1 MSMQARNRKKCVFT
15 LPKDFKKKEEDPDNN
30 NPDRQRMR
38 KKTPHHLINKRIHIT
53 LEDKEKVASI
63 LALSSQKQ
71 EETSKESTQQECL
84 SKAK

>member
-1 MSMQARNRKKCVFT
+1 MSIQARNRKKCVFT
-15 LPKDFKKKEEDPDNN
+15 LPKDFKKEEDPDN

>member
-1 MSMQARNRKKCVFT
+1 MQARNRKKCVFI
-15 LPKDFKKKEEDPDNN
+15 LPKDFKKEE